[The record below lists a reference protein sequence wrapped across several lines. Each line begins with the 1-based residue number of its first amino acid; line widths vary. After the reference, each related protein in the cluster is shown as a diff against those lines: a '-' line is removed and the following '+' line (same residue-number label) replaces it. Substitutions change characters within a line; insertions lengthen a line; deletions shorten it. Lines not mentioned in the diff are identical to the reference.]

1 MPFEATQMDLE
12 IIIPSEVRERQ
23 LSHDITHM
31 WNLEKNYAN
40 ELVYKTETDLQM
52 SQTNLALKVETW

>member
-1 MPFEATQMDLE
+1 MPFEATWMDLE

-23 LSHDITHM
+23 LSHDITYM

-40 ELVYKTETDLQM
+40 ELVYKTETDLQT
-52 SQTNLALKVETW
+52 SEKLRVTKVETW